1 MNHFKRITAFLISL
15 AITLTIVPAAY
26 AAAVVKSSQIV
37 YVNGVQ
43 QSFNAY
49 NIDGSNYFKL
59 RDIAYVLNNTESKF
73 SVSYDSALQAIAVLT
88 KTPYSSVGGEMTLGA
103 DESSTAIASGQSFS
117 VDGKTISLTAYNIGG
132 SNYFKLRDLGSAIGF
147 TVDYSSTASAIII
160 KSSDYVGADIK
171 DGTKNNPYAFGD
183 RIELNFVGNDTS
195 KSGKLY
201 FTAIDY
207 LSPTEMSSAFN
218 SSMFKYESTRWYIQA
233 KVELSKYSKDAA
245 CNFTDA
251 ICSSCVVTNN
261 LANCNYYSWY
271 INPASS
277 QMLNLYAG
285 GKSDCYIPVETEEI
299 TQGDTAKFFTITYY
313 VDNKYTK
320 KTIWIA
326 MP

>member
-1 MNHFKRITAFLISL
+1 MIHFKKITALLISL
-15 AITLTIVPAAY
+15 TIILTIVPAAY
-26 AAAVVKSSQIV
+26 ASTVVKSSQIV

-43 QSFNAY
+43 QSLNAY

-59 RDIAYVLNNTESKF
+59 RDIAYVLNNTDSKF
-73 SVSYDSALQAIAVLT
+73 SVSYDSDSQSIAVST
-88 KTPYSSVGGEMTLGA
+88 KTSYSTVGGEMALGV
-103 DESSTAIASGQSFS
+103 DESGTAIASGQSLK
-117 VDGKTISLTAYNIGG
+117 VNGTTTSLAAYNIGG

-147 TVDYSSTASAIII
+147 TVNYSNTASAIII

-171 DGTKNNPYAFGD
+171 DGTKNNPYSFGD
-183 RIELNFVGNDTS
+183 RIELNFVGTDTS

-207 LSPTEMSSAFN
+207 LNPAQMSSTFN
-218 SSMFKYESTRWYIQA
+218 SSMFEAESTRWYIYA

-251 ICSSCVVTNN
+251 ICSSCIVTNN
-261 LANCNYYSWY
+261 LVNCNYYSWY
-271 INPASS
+271 INPAAY
-277 QMLNLYAG
+277 QMLSLYAG
-285 GKSDCYIPVETEEI
+285 GKSDCYIPVETKEI
-299 TQGDTAKFFTITYY
+299 TQGDTAKFFSITYY